1 MATLVV
7 RLARATRALRGRC
20 NLLVIGGD
28 LDDPSPE
35 EAGELARIRDL
46 VAADASAGAG
56 LLLAGHR
63 PNATATT
70 WLAAAREGRPGMAAP
85 GGIYVCASLKEEF
98 GIAILEAMTVG
109 LVVVAPDGGGPATYV
124 DDGVTGVLADTAH
137 GPALVAA
144 IARALDLSASTG
156 ATLRN
161 HRSRAVVRER
171 FGIDTMA
178 AALGNVYRSVASRD
192 AGEPGSDRS
201 HPMTLLVISPDYASH
216 LYPLAT
222 LATAWRDAGERVV
235 VATGPATD
243 AVVRAFGY
251 EREHLQLGRGS
262 NPGVIRAEEQPPGE
276 DDSLRGFFAATR
288 EGAVAALALQARAR
302 GDDLLWNAVGVA
314 GEVRDL
320 VDRVR
325 PDAVLVDH
333 LAFGAR
339 LGLVSAGVPH
349 ADVVLGHPSALTV
362 GDEVYGYP
370 PAWPRCIRPDPE
382 ELAELRALCIDVRDT
397 FTAQWNGA
405 LAVLDPG
412 ARPSRDAFAETGDLL
427 LLNYPGALHDPE
439 RTALLPAHTFLGSAV
454 REEPRDAEVEAWLA
468 RDARPV
474 VYVSLGSFLSA
485 RADVLAVVAEAL
497 RGLDVRV
504 ALATGSAPAELLG
517 PLPPEWLVRAFLP
530 QVRLLAHGVAAVTH
544 GGNNSVTEALTAG
557 VPLLVLPLSTDQFAG
572 AAAVERG
579 GVGLCLDPNAATPAD
594 IRAAVRTLLSGNDIR
609 DAAAELG
616 RSLREVPGAQRAYEA
631 VAAAWPAP
639 APPHPDWLRG

>member
-1 MATLVV
+1 
-7 RLARATRALRGRC
+7 
-20 NLLVIGGD
+20 
-28 LDDPSPE
+28 
-35 EAGELARIRDL
+35 
-46 VAADASAGAG
+46 
-56 LLLAGHR
+56 
-63 PNATATT
+63 
-70 WLAAAREGRPGMAAP
+70 
-85 GGIYVCASLKEEF
+85 
-98 GIAILEAMTVG
+98 
-109 LVVVAPDGGGPATYV
+109 
-124 DDGVTGVLADTAH
+124 
-137 GPALVAA
+137 
-144 IARALDLSASTG
+144 
-156 ATLRN
+156 
-161 HRSRAVVRER
+161 
-171 FGIDTMA
+171 
-178 AALGNVYRSVASRD
+178 
-192 AGEPGSDRS
+192 
-201 HPMTLLVISPDYASH
+201 MTLLVISPDYASH

-222 LATAWRDAGERVV
+222 LATAWRDVGERVV

-288 EGAVAALALQARAR
+288 EGAVAALTFQARAR

-314 GEVRDL
+314 REVHDL
-320 VDRVR
+320 VERVR

-339 LGLVSAGVPH
+339 LGLVSAKVPH

-370 PAWPRCIRPDPE
+370 PAWPRGIHPDPQA
-382 ELAELRALCIDVRDT
+382 LAGLRALCEKVRDT
-397 FTAQWNGA
+397 FTTQWNAA
-405 LAVLDPG
+405 LAELDP
-412 ARPSRDAFAETGDLL
+412 AAPPSPDAFAETGDLL
-427 LLNYPGALHDPE
+427 LLNYPGGLHEPE

-454 REEPRDAEVEAWLA
+454 REEPHDAEVEAWLA
-468 RDARPV
+468 RDARRV

-485 RADVLAVVAEAL
+485 RSDVLSAVAEAL

-504 ALATGSAPAELLG
+504 ALATGSASLEALG

-530 QVRLLAHGVAAVTH
+530 QVRLLAHTAVAVTH

-579 GVGLCLDPNAATPAD
+579 GVGLCLDPNATTPAG
-594 IRAAVRTLLSGNDIR
+594 IREVVQNLLSDNAIR

-616 RSLREVPGAQRAYEA
+616 TSLRKVPGAQRAHEA
-631 VAAAWPAP
+631 VSAAWPAP
-639 APPHPDWLRG
+639 THPERLRG